1 MRIWC
6 QRGFAMLLIMAVAT
20 AGNLHLPIVQAV
32 AWSRMYSQY
41 REHYSPEVAMEI
53 TLSGQYP
60 CALCKYVQS
69 AETERSKQSDLTT
82 LTFHDLLPLPNIQSA
97 VAVAPSPQRSWTFQ
111 ELESPLPKND
121 NLPEVPPP
129 RLA

>member
-1 MRIWC
+1 MRLGF
-6 QRGFAMLLIMAVAT
+6 QRGFAMLLILAVAT

-41 REHYSPEVAMEI
+41 RQHYPAAVALGI

-60 CALCKYVQS
+60 CALCKFVIS

-82 LTFHDLLPLPNIQSA
+82 LTFHELLPLPDIHSV
-97 VAVAPSPQRSWTFQ
+97 VAVAPSPLRSWIWQ
-111 ELESPLPKND
+111 ETKNSLPKND
-121 NLPEVPPP
+121 SLPEVPPP